1 MEIGSC
7 ALMNILSKISLP
19 LQMKMK
25 CICES
30 LVGVIKKKKIHKC
43 FLDRHKLKKKKKK
56 KKKKKVYTRK
66 SYL

>member
-43 FLDRHKLKKKKKK
+43 FLDRPQTEKKEEEKKRSIYKKKLFM
-56 KKKKKVYTRK
+56 T
-66 SYL
+66 